1 MSSNKW
7 QVVMLYELL
16 HAAYAVLPKYFEPV
30 VAAWLLVCNRLMG
43 THTTLPLT
51 TPTGQMLPIAIPS
64 LKFWLK

>member
-43 THTTLPLT
+43 T
-51 TPTGQMLPIAIPS
+51 PIDNTDWPNAAHPES
-64 LKFWLK
+64 